1 MSVVIAVKACC
12 AVRNRFAPEGAA
24 AFSGAAGRFRTNDD
38 STLCM
43 KWLCGRLADF
53 ATGHSQIQP
62 ASHPEEFGTGTGWTQ
77 HLSRFRITAMET
89 AEVPQALQHT
99 WSGHARTHV
108 SERYKKLLRQR
119 EWRLEWEEKV
129 GMGFD
134 LPAQPVG
141 LRGLLIQFPKVG

>member
-1 MSVVIAVKACC
+1 VD
-12 AVRNRFAPEGAA
+12 G
-24 AFSGAAGRFRTNDD
+24 
-38 STLCM
+38 
-43 KWLCGRLADF
+43 
-53 ATGHSQIQP
+53 SQISQRDILKY
-62 ASHPEEFGTGTGWTQ
+62 SLHPILKNLELEQGGLNIFR
-77 HLSRFRITAMET
+77 RFRITAMET

-108 SERYKKLLRQR
+108 SERCKKLLRR
-119 EWRLEWEEKV
+119 VEWEEKV